1 MNTMTRCL
9 SGAAAVAIHPH
20 RCEVRREPPILSP
33 DRGHSVCGEAGTGG
47 RQGRWRGYT
56 GTLDRVPGPVRTCQ
70 LSPRYIESNNSN

>member
-47 RQGRWRGYT
+47 DKGGGGVT
-56 GTLDRVPGPVRTCQ
+56 PAH
-70 LSPRYIESNNSN
+70 